1 MARIYKLTS
10 YVVDLSDKH
19 RDISGDIFG
28 TSDVDQVLVE
38 DVEVA
43 VGPEFE
49 WSDDHPL
56 NSRYATKADYE
67 EWFNKKSEEPCDYY
81 RECVRKVPRYSMFT
95 GKIDYYTDE
104 PYSICLGT
112 KECDECSCG
121 GWKSR
126 CERNK

>member
-10 YVVDLSDKH
+10 YIVDMTDAH
-19 RDISGDIFG
+19 RDISGEIFG
-28 TSDVDQVLVE
+28 EADADQVLVE

-49 WSDDHPL
+49 WNDDHPL

-67 EWFNKKSEEPCDYY
+67 EWFNKESEKPC
-81 RECVRKVPRYSMFT
+81 ECYEERVRKVPRYSMFT
-95 GKIDYYTDE
+95 GKIDYYIDE

-112 KECDECSCG
+112 KECDECHCG